1 MFVELVRTTTPD
13 GLRLDG
19 ALHAA
24 TDAGAAPY
32 DLALCL
38 HGVQGNFYSSP
49 LFDALVTPLA
59 GQGID
64 VLRVN
69 TRGHDNVTA
78 KGRRWQ
84 GAAFEV
90 VDECR
95 FDLLGW
101 LDWARDRGYQRV
113 LLLGHSLGAVKAL
126 YAVAHE
132 APSAVTGII
141 AMSPPRLSYEHF
153 CAGEARDPFLQSMT
167 EAQRLV
173 DERQPDAMLLAKF
186 PFPLRISAGSYVEK
200 YGPGGRY
207 DFLEFLSK
215 VPCPVLLTLGSVE
228 LETMS
233 AFRGLREAIADAIP
247 PSSPVQITTIEGA
260 DHFYAGQHAALGLAL
275 MQWITRS

>member
-1 MFVELVRTTTPD
+1 MLVELVRTTTPD
-13 GLRLDG
+13 GMRLDG

-24 TDAGAAPY
+24 TNTSAAPY

-38 HGVQGNFYSSP
+38 HGVQGNFYSST
-49 LFDALVTPLA
+49 LLEALVAPLA
-59 GQGID
+59 EQGIS

-101 LDWARDRGYQRV
+101 LDWARERGYQRV

-126 YAVAHE
+126 YAAVHE
-132 APSAVTGII
+132 APSAIVGIV
-141 AMSPPRLSYEHF
+141 ALSPPRLSYEHF
-153 CAGEARDPFLQSMT
+153 CAGEERDKFLQTMT

-173 DERQPDAMLLAKF
+173 NERQPDAMLLAKF
-186 PFPLRISAGSYVEK
+186 PFPLLISAGSYVDK

-207 DFLEFLSK
+207 DFLDFLGQ
-215 VPCPVLLTLGSVE
+215 VNCPVLLTFGSLE
-228 LETMS
+228 LEAMS
-233 AFRGLREAIADAIP
+233 AFRGIRQAIAAKVNP
-247 PSSPVQITTIEGA
+247 RQFVQVITIAGA
-260 DHFYAGQHAALGLAL
+260 DHIYTDQHAAVAAAIV
-275 MQWITRS
+275 QWLV